1 MRLLFFYEYKN
12 LHTICR
18 RIIERTAY
26 KLNALEEKMKKR
38 DKAIKK
44 KAEITDVPIFDSEG
58 KVKKQKREVPKK
70 TIIVLSIILVV
81 LSIIYL
87 PNFFIKDKNE
97 NQFIITPN
105 VVGIKNA
112 SDYSKNTPDE
122 DFDGD
127 GFSNSLEKKYN
138 TSQRRPDTDGDGVCD
153 YAEVFITDTNP
164 LKADDGL
171 YKAVSKAD
179 AEAGK
184 EVGSP
189 YKIHNVVMWPDDIMS
204 RVYGG
209 LVRTRTGYR
218 FCKFKGWAQFPED
231 GYAYKVKDG
240 THIALQHKEDENA
253 WKIEDE
259 CEIVLSA
266 EPLEMVHCFSIFG
279 IGSYYIPDNVFGKIL
294 TAILPNNGIITCKKV
309 AKTDTWMNANNS
321 AVAPIVPIN
330 YDDKSL
336 IRYGRNHNSLDD
348 LAKVY
353 ASIDEQSSVLASL
366 QSSEFGEVI
375 VEVYG
380 YTLDGNLYVANPDTL
395 EPLGALTIT
404 ERSER
409 YMNEKGEIVY
419 REWFEYSGLGF
430 DSMQNNDRISFFA
443 AAVDGNA
450 FEEESSTTEPQTTEP
465 QTDIEPTAPEE
476 SAAGENPESP
486 TEPTEAPPE
495 GSAPAEPVTEAYTAG

>member
-1 MRLLFFYEYKN
+1 M
-12 LHTICR
+12 
-18 RIIERTAY
+18 
-26 KLNALEEKMKKR
+26 NALQEKMKKR
-38 DKAIKK
+38 DQAIKK
-44 KAEITDVPIFDSEG
+44 KTEITDVPIFNSEG
-58 KVKKQKREVPKK
+58 KVKKQKREVPIK
-70 TIIVLSIILVV
+70 TIIAVSIFSVILG
-81 LSIIYL
+81 IIYL
-87 PNFFIKDKNE
+87 PNFFIKDEIE
-97 NQFIITPN
+97 NHFVITPN

-112 SDYSKNTPDE
+112 SDYSKNTPNE

-127 GFSNSLEKKYN
+127 GFSNSLENKYN
-138 TSQRRPDTDGDGVCD
+138 TSQRRPDTDGDGICD

-179 AEAGK
+179 AEQGK
-184 EVGSP
+184 VVTSP
-189 YKIHNVVMWPDDIMS
+189 YKIHNVVMWPDDIES
-204 RVYGG
+204 RVNGG

-259 CEIVLSA
+259 CEIVLSD
-266 EPLEMVHCFSIFG
+266 EPLEMVHRFSLFG
-279 IGSYYIPDNVFGKIL
+279 IGSYYIPDNVFGKTL

-321 AVAPIVPIN
+321 VVAPIVPIN

-395 EPLGALTIT
+395 EPLGALIIT

-409 YMNEKGEIVY
+409 YMNEKGDIIY

-430 DSMQNNDRISFFA
+430 DSVQNNDRISFFA
-443 AAVDGNA
+443 AAVEGNA
-450 FEEESSTTEPQTTEP
+450 FEEESTTTEPQTNIDP
-465 QTDIEPTAPEE
+465 APEE
-476 SAAGENPESP
+476 STAGENPETLSESNSVPPESSVP
-486 TEPTEAPPE
+486 TETTTE
-495 GSAPAEPVTEAYTAG
+495 TYTAG